1 MIDLKKDTGLAI
13 VFDADTNTLLFEGKK
28 ILPSVRKLKD
38 MSDVVLDRKWLG
50 KASPEKELYYMF
62 RGISRKEDAE
72 IIQKNN
78 LRYDITVIPPG
89 TIGKEYIKTAG
100 HIHPLVP
107 NTSVTYTELYEVVSG
122 EGLYLLQKIDNNKV
136 IDAYFVRAKSG
147 DKIIIPPGYGH
158 ITINPGKDILI
169 MANWVAHNFTS
180 LYDPIKN
187 LKGGAYFVTTEK
199 ILKNEAYTNKSIIIK
214 NESYINKSKFLKFK
228 NPEKIDLLHMK
239 KLDSIYS
246 MINNPYRL
254 KFLTEPQNHKK
265 LFDYVLKEPFEKVLL
280 DQ

>member
-1 MIDLKKDTGLAI
+1 MIDLKKDTGLEIA
-13 VFDADTNTLLFEGKK
+13 FDIETNTLVFEGKK
-28 ILPSVRKLKD
+28 ILPSVRKLKE
-38 MSDVVLDRKWLG
+38 MTDVVLDRKWLG
-50 KASPEKELYYMF
+50 KAILEKELYYMF
-62 RGISRKEDAE
+62 RGISKKEDRE
-72 IIQKNN
+72 IIEKNN

-100 HIHPLVP
+100 HIHPLIP

-122 EGLYLLQKIDNNKV
+122 EGLYLLQKTEGNKV
-136 IDAYFVRAKSG
+136 LDAYFVKAKNG

-158 ITINPGKDILI
+158 ITINAGKGILI

-199 ILKNEAYTNKSIIIK
+199 TLK
-214 NESYINKSKFLKFK
+214 NESYINKSKILKFK
-228 NPEKIDLLHMK
+228 KPEKIDLLHLK

-246 MINNPYRL
+246 MISNPYSL

-265 LFDYVLKEPFEKVLL
+265 LFDYVLKEPFEKVSI